1 MPMISAPP
9 KVKST
14 PQERAKQLR
23 EYAEKIGK
31 GAEKVD
37 RYAGRVA
44 VGAHVGLLTP
54 AAPVAALIIGKAM
67 IVKTG
72 AKTVKG
78 ACNVAQAYARWK
90 GVRADSKY
98 EGLED
103 LQSMLG
109 TINFSTEEMMKKL
122 GENTEIPGTG
132 VKLDEIAETAKWL

>member
-1 MPMISAPP
+1 M
-9 KVKST
+9 
-14 PQERAKQLR
+14 R
-23 EYAEKIGK
+23 ETADKIAQYAEK
-31 GAEKVD
+31 AD

-44 VGAHVGLLTP
+44 LVSHAGLLTP
-54 AAPVAALIIGKAM
+54 AAPLAALVIGKAM

-72 AKTVKG
+72 AKAVKG